1 MSSQL
6 KKQEK
11 TGIPIEIRA
20 VEATLLRA
28 LGKISNYEINFL
40 FNVACAHY
48 HFMKNDG
55 GTFPPFWPQS
65 KKAITRPS
73 SSLYPYTIEIDQESE
88 EGQERI
94 YLDKSLSKGPLSS
107 DRTQDNS
114 AKAREIIVCFFNW
127 LELGWETE
135 GKKII
140 LKNKEDFQ

>member
-6 KKQEK
+6 KRQEK

-20 VEATLLRA
+20 EEATLLRA
-28 LGKISNYEINFL
+28 LEKISNYEIDFL

-48 HFMKNDG
+48 HFMKNNG

-73 SSLYPYTIEIDQESE
+73 PSLYPYTIEI

-107 DRTQDNS
+107 DRRQDNS
-114 AKAREIIVCFFNW
+114 AKAREIIACFFNW
-127 LELGWETE
+127 LELEWETE
-135 GKKII
+135 GKKVI